1 MRKLLTLALCLV
13 LAISTCMMTACGGED
28 KTFAGNYSQEITID
42 QLVED
47 IQTENDVDIG
57 GLSIDLGFNLTYNM
71 GEQKMSTDVD
81 LDFALQVVEAQS
93 EAEETK
99 LIGAGSFNIKDK
111 GIFSKAGASMDAKVY
126 LDEQYIYAD
135 AKASAGDE
143 SNSAK
148 QKISILELL
157 EEIDSIGDPEMDL
170 SSLLVAAKF
179 YKADSTDSKKY
190 KISITKEDLLANIED
205 LPVEVT
211 EYMTVNE
218 LAIYLVF
225 TNDNAFSA
233 LKVDVNV
240 ELASDGNS
248 IAAQSLKV
256 VLDFELTVRVGDVT
270 VTLPDLSDFEETTL
284 S

>member
-1 MRKLLTLALCLV
+1 MKKLLTLALCLI
-13 LAISTCMMTACGGED
+13 LAISTCMMTACGGGD
-28 KTFAGNYSQEITID
+28 KTFAGNYSQEITMD

-47 IQTENDVDIG
+47 LQTESQKEIG
-57 GLSIDLGFNLTYNM
+57 GLSIDLGFNLAYDM
-71 GEQKMSTDVD
+71 GEQKMSTDMD
-81 LDFALQVVEAQS
+81 LNLALQVIEAQS
-93 EAEETK
+93 EAEEAQ
-99 LIGAGSFNIKDK
+99 LIGAGSFNVKDD
-111 GIFSKAGASMDAKVY
+111 GIFSRFGASMDAKVY

-135 AKASAGDE
+135 AKANTGDE
-143 SNSAK
+143 SYSTK
-148 QKISILELL
+148 EKISILELF
-157 EEIDSIGDPEMDL
+157 EGIDSIGGPEMDL
-170 SSLLVAAKF
+170 SSILGAAKF
-179 YKADSTDSKKY
+179 YKADSTDCKKY
-190 KISITKEDLLANIED
+190 KISITKEDLLANVDD
-205 LPVEVT
+205 LPAEIT

-233 LKVDVNV
+233 FKVDVNI

-256 VLDFELTVRVGDVT
+256 VLDFELTVKVGDVT